1 MRSLFR
7 DILIVLAV
15 VVVIFFL
22 IHITLQG
29 FKIYES
35 CMEPNFHEGE
45 RVLVNKMIYHFTDP
59 KRGDVI
65 VLHPPFD
72 PKITYIKRIIAIPGD
87 TVEVKD
93 GAVYVKGVRLE
104 EPYAVAPTYTFP
116 LTKIPE
122 GEYFVLGDNRN
133 NANDSVDWGTL
144 PRKDIVGK
152 VWLCYWPPSE
162 WGFVH
167 HYPLADQLP
176 SPGE

>member
-1 MRSLFR
+1 MRPLFR
-7 DILIVLAV
+7 DILIALAV
-15 VVVIFFL
+15 VAVVFL
-22 IHITLQG
+22 LLHITLQS
-29 FKIYES
+29 FRIYEY

-72 PKITYIKRIIAIPGD
+72 PKVVFIKRIIALPGD

-93 GAVYVKGVRLE
+93 GAVYVKGVRLD

-116 LTKIPE
+116 LTEIPE

-133 NANDSVDWGTL
+133 NANDSVDWGTV
-144 PRKDIVGK
+144 PRENIVGK
-152 VWLCYWPPSE
+152 VWLRYWPLGE

-167 HYPLADQLP
+167 HYPLKDQL
-176 SPGE
+176 EVTDE